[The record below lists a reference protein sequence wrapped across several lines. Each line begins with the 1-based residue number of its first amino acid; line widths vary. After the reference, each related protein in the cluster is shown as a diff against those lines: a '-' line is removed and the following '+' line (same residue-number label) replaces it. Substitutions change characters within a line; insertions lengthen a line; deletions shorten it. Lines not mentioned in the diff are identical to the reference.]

1 MYIID
6 PGGGEESGGDREL
19 TRMILGLSTAGLGSG
34 VEERG
39 AAAKS

>member
-6 PGGGEESGGDREL
+6 PDGGGKSGGEREL

-34 VEERG
+34 GEKRG
-39 AAAKS
+39 AVAN